1 MASDRRA
8 RFTASACAL
17 ALLLAA
23 CPASAEPSKGERE
36 AARTLMDLGDRKV
49 EAKDYPAALKA
60 YQTADAIMG
69 VPTTG
74 IEVAHTLA
82 RMGKLVKAWEAA
94 SKVARFPRKPGEP
107 EAFTRARAE
116 GESLAGKLLPRIPT
130 LQIRVEGA
138 QPGALIELAL
148 DGEPLP
154 ASAREAP
161 FKVDPGRHEVVLTM
175 NGAEAARGAI
185 SLGEGES
192 SPLLLSL
199 GGSAKREDPPGS
211 EGGGRSPL
219 LYVGLGVGGAGL
231 LAGAITGALSLAR
244 TASIKRRCP
253 TLTTCPPSLQGDIDA
268 ATTLANVSNA
278 GFGVAVA
285 GAALAV
291 VGLVISGKPRSA
303 PAPALF
309 PLLTPVAQGAIG
321 GLGGRF

>member
-1 MASDRRA
+1 VASDRRRLA
-8 RFTASACAL
+8 APACAL

-23 CPASAEPSKGERE
+23 LPASAEPSKGERE

-82 RMGKLVKAWEAA
+82 LMGRLVKAWEAA
-94 SKVARFPRKPGEP
+94 SKVASFPRKVGEP

-130 LQIRVEGA
+130 VKIRVDGA
-138 QPGALIELAL
+138 PPGALLELSL

-154 ASAREAP
+154 ASALQAP
-161 FKVDPGRHEVVLTM
+161 HKVDPGHHELVVTVTG
-175 NGAEAARGAI
+175 GASARGAI
-185 SLGEGES
+185 TLGEGES
-192 SPLLLSL
+192 SPLVLTL
-199 GGSAKREDPPGS
+199 GGTKSEEPAGS
-211 EGGGRSPL
+211 EGAARSPL

-231 LAGAITGALSLAR
+231 LAGAITGALSLSR
-244 TASIKRRCP
+244 TASIKQKCP

-268 ATTLANVSNA
+268 ANTLANISNA

-291 VGLVISGKPRSA
+291 VGLVISTKPR
-303 PAPALF
+303 PAPALRV
-309 PLLTPVAQGAIG
+309 LVTPVAGGAA
-321 GLGGRF
+321 LGAAGRF